1 MLALA
6 VFTKL
11 FVGSA
16 PSFQQRAT
24 ADLSSNVP
32 VGCEL
37 LFFLPILPQKFI
49 RPAVR
54 FDRGFSAGALV
65 LGIHGPTLP
74 ELEFGARVI
83 RQRRESDEVPHAFA
97 GAPLGTGRISRT
109 AADSESRPGRPG
121 YGSLRVRPS
130 GEQRWA

>member
-1 MLALA
+1 LLALA

-24 ADLSSNVP
+24 ADLSSKVH
-32 VGCEL
+32 VDCGL
-37 LFFLPILPQKFI
+37 RLFLPILPQKFI

-54 FDRGFSAGALV
+54 FDRGFSAGAPV

-74 ELEFGARVI
+74 ELEFGAGVI
-83 RQRRESDEVPHAFA
+83 RK
-97 GAPLGTGRISRT
+97 RIEEKSGL
-109 AADSESRPGRPG
+109 D
-121 YGSLRVRPS
+121 LVRHF
-130 GEQRWA
+130 GGGG